1 MTAAVDENAK
11 RGNIDVEAVV
21 KSLVLDPTGI
31 ASAIAECARLRISSP
46 ADLRTKARAILK
58 IALDSSPPA
67 CKTLAVF
74 SRRLHDRYP
83 R

>member
-1 MTAAVDENAK
+1 MTITVDKHDK
-11 RGNIDVEAVV
+11 RGNIDVQAVV
-21 KSLVLDPTGI
+21 QSLVLDPTGI
-31 ASAIAECARLRISSP
+31 ASAIAECARARISSP
-46 ADLRTKARAILK
+46 ADLRTKARAILNA
-58 IALDSSPPA
+58 ALESSPPT